1 MASNK
6 QRQKAAYR
14 QTCQKLTGEHRDVM
28 KAMEAYIKNSEL
40 KKEEVFSICR
50 KLAEKLYRAQRQG
63 QTVEQALGKD
73 LIGVC
78 DVYIHLGA
86 KKTAAE
92 RRIESLEGCLIGL
105 LALVLIE
112 LFYTGTAQ
120 GLLDFAIKMPITQ
133 GFIISSVLIL
143 GFAWA
148 LSRMLNQHTFGF
160 SEKKQRLRSVGA
172 IVLFTVIWVASLFA
186 KWALRK
192 HVLCWVN
199 AWIPIAAIAVLYLIA
214 LAIKRKTA

>member
-1 MASNK
+1 MASNR

-14 QTCQKLTGEHRDVM
+14 QIRQKLTGEHRDVM
-28 KAMEAYIKNSEL
+28 EAMEAYIKSSEL
-40 KKEEVFSICR
+40 KREEVFAICR
-50 KLAEKLYRAQRQG
+50 KLAEKLHRAQKQG
-63 QTVEQALGKD
+63 QTVEQALGRD

-92 RRIESLEGCLIGL
+92 KRMESAEGCLIGL

-112 LFYTGTAQ
+112 LFYTGTAR
-120 GLLDFAIKMPITQ
+120 GLLDFSIKMPITQ
-133 GFIISSVLIL
+133 GFVISSLLIL

-148 LSRMLNQHTFGF
+148 LSRMLNKHKFGF
-160 SEKKQRLRSVGA
+160 SERKQRWRSVGA
-172 IVLFTVIWVASLFA
+172 IVLCTAAWVAILFA

-199 AWIPIAAIAVLYLIA
+199 AWLPVAAVAGLYLIA
-214 LAIKRKTA
+214 LAIKRKNA

>member
-1 MASNK
+1 
-6 QRQKAAYR
+6 
-14 QTCQKLTGEHRDVM
+14 
-28 KAMEAYIKNSEL
+28 ME
-40 KKEEVFSICR
+40 
-50 KLAEKLYRAQRQG
+50 
-63 QTVEQALGKD
+63 T
-73 LIGVC
+73 
-78 DVYIHLGA
+78 
-86 KKTAAE
+86 
-92 RRIESLEGCLIGL
+92 LEGCLIGL

-133 GFIISSVLIL
+133 GFVISSVLIL

-172 IVLFTVIWVASLFA
+172 IALFTVIWVASLFA

-199 AWIPIAAIAVLYLIA
+199 AWIPISAIAVLSLIA

>member
-6 QRQKAAYR
+6 QRQKTAYR

-28 KAMEAYIKNSEL
+28 KAMEAYIKNTEL

-63 QTVEQALGKD
+63 QTVEQALGRD

-92 RRIESLEGCLIGL
+92 RRMETLEGCLIGL

-133 GFIISSVLIL
+133 GFVISS
-143 GFAWA
+143 WA

-172 IVLFTVIWVASLFA
+172 IALFTVIWVAILFA

-199 AWIPIAAIAVLYLIA
+199 AWIPISAIAVLSLIA

>member
-6 QRQKAAYR
+6 QRQKTAYR

-86 KKTAAE
+86 KKSGGKADGNPGRMPNRTFGPGVDRA
-92 RRIESLEGCLIGL
+92 
-105 LALVLIE
+105 VL
-112 LFYTGTAQ
+112 YGHCTGVA
-120 GLLDFAIKMPITQ
+120 
-133 GFIISSVLIL
+133 GFCDQNADHAGIVISSVLIL

-148 LSRMLNQHTFGF
+148 
-160 SEKKQRLRSVGA
+160 
-172 IVLFTVIWVASLFA
+172 
-186 KWALRK
+186 
-192 HVLCWVN
+192 
-199 AWIPIAAIAVLYLIA
+199 
-214 LAIKRKTA
+214 

>member
-1 MASNK
+1 M
-6 QRQKAAYR
+6 
-14 QTCQKLTGEHRDVM
+14 
-28 KAMEAYIKNSEL
+28 

-78 DVYIHLGA
+78 DVYIHIGA

-148 LSRMLNQHTFGF
+148 LSRMPNQHTFGF

-172 IVLFTVIWVASLFA
+172 IVLFTVIWVAILFA

>member
-148 LSRMLNQHTFGF
+148 LSRMLNQHT
-160 SEKKQRLRSVGA
+160 A
-172 IVLFTVIWVASLFA
+172 IVLFTVIWVAILFA